1 MRIEIDKPALKFL
14 AKQPKPQQERLLR
27 AIYKLPNEGDIKRM
41 AGADGL
47 YRLRVGDYRVL
58 YTVEDTRLIVY
69 VLQIGNRGDVYK

>member
-41 AGADGL
+41 AGTDGL